1 MGKGQ
6 SKEDD
11 RVVIAQNS
19 TQVEEH
25 ITTQSTLM
33 FAVISLLVLMMVYVI
48 WRRFCSGIKAWMQR
62 QIAASASTPTTTPL
76 TQVRV
81 VHPVAAPAAVM
92 NPAPAAANVTY
103 G

>member
-6 SKEDD
+6 SKEDN

-25 ITTQSTLM
+25 ITMQSTFML
-33 FAVISLLVLMMVYVI
+33 AIISLLVLMVVYVI
-48 WRRFCSGIKAWMQR
+48 WRRFCNRIKAWLR
-62 QIAASASTPTTTPL
+62 KQISASASAPTTTPL
-76 TQVRV
+76 THVRV
-81 VHPVAAPAAVM
+81 VQPVAAPAAVM